1 MINSSLYMDNSRAL
15 TQGSLFKNIFIFS
28 VPLIFT
34 NLLQTLFNMADV
46 AALGKFASGEA
57 LGAVGSTSMIVF
69 FATGILI
76 GIGSGVNALVAF
88 FIGAGKSKDI
98 REALHTSAIL
108 CTASGVLIFA
118 LGEFFAREIL
128 ILLHTKDELL
138 EGALL
143 YLRIYLVS
151 LPAVGFYNFGNGI
164 LSAEGDTKS
173 PLIYLLISGGMNVA
187 LNLLFVIP
195 LKMAESGVAIA
206 SVISQF
212 FSAALILAKLVRRD
226 DALALRLKHLKI
238 HREKLMQLVRIGVPA
253 GLQNAVFAFANMFI
267 QMGVNS
273 FESAMVIANAGS
285 SNADPIVY
293 NVMAAFYTAA
303 STFIAQNYGAEN
315 KGRIL
320 KSYFVSMFYSVAA
333 GILGGAF
340 FVLFGRQFMTLF
352 SENPRVIELGYER
365 LFIMACSFWIAPFMD
380 CTLAAS
386 RGLGKTIIPTVMIF
400 LGSCVFR
407 VIWVYTVF
415 THFGTIFSLFALF
428 PCSWTITAIAEIAYF
443 IKLYRRLPKTI

>member
-1 MINSSLYMDNSRAL
+1 MNNSHAL

-46 AALGKFASGEA
+46 AVLGKFASGEA

-108 CTASGVLIFA
+108 CTVSGVLIFA

-143 YLRIYLVS
+143 YLRIYLIS

-315 KGRIL
+315 KRRIL
-320 KSYFVSMFYSVAA
+320 QSYFVSMFYSVAA

-400 LGSCVFR
+400 AGSCVFR

-415 THFGTIFSLFALF
+415 AHFGTIFSLFALF